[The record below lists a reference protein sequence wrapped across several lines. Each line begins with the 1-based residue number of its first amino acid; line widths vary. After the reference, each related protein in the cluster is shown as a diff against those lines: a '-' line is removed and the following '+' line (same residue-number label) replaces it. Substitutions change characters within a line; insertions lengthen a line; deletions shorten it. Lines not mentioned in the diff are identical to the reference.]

1 MDRAGVAEAIAQH
14 VLGDR
19 VGRRQPDYPAAAR
32 LVRLA
37 DGGHRVALAGAG
49 KPMDERSRDVLAAAD
64 SWLTAIQA
72 MAAADEEQRRTK
84 VQQLDRDDAEVALV
98 AAVLAWRDA
107 GPDQKRLRC
116 LSIGRW
122 TG

>member
-1 MDRAGVAEAIAQH
+1 MHMRRALSTLSGQTQH
-14 VLGDR
+14 LDQHYPK
-19 VGRRQPDYPAAAR
+19 VGRSKEPM
-32 LVRLA
+32 
-37 DGGHRVALAGAG
+37 
-49 KPMDERSRDVLAAAD
+49 MDETSRDVLAAAD

-72 MAAADEEQRRTK
+72 MAAADEAQRRTK
-84 VQQLDRDDAEVALV
+84 DQQLDLDDAEVVLA

-122 TG
+122 AG